1 MPRCPLRAPPLA
13 PRHIDVTSENLP
25 PNVRFVPS
33 PAARAL
39 ATTTPD
45 DPVWR
50 GSPASCEP
58 GAIVRL
64 RPPADASDA
73 DVARVRAAH
82 ERAGAVRCRVEPRA
96 PGAEVLARPRSA
108 EKAERRTFREVVM
121 GMAAEARPHDRE
133 ALVAVLDEAL
143 TEEGL

>member
-1 MPRCPLRAPPLA
+1 MPRRPLRASPPA
-13 PRHIDVTSENLP
+13 PRYIDVTSENLP

-33 PAARAL
+33 PEARPL
-39 ATTTPD
+39 STTTPD

-50 GSPASCEP
+50 GAPASCPP

-73 DVARVRAAH
+73 DVARAREAH

-96 PGAEVLARPRSA
+96 AGVEVLARPRSA
-108 EKAERRTFREVVM
+108 GKAERRTFREVVM
-121 GMAAEARPHDRE
+121 GMAAEARAHDRE